1 MYAECYVEH
10 ARRMG
15 IAGAVSRS
23 AREGNHTIE
32 QKAQEGTHNQ
42 PEVSSS
48 EHNGSKASIIK
59 EGFTDCFLGV
69 TTAS

>member
-1 MYAECYVEH
+1 MYAECCVEH

-32 QKAQEGTHNQ
+32 QKTQESTPTSQRSALQNTMAAK
-42 PEVSSS
+42 PLSSK
-48 EHNGSKASIIK
+48 KALLIA
-59 EGFTDCFLGV
+59 F
-69 TTAS
+69 